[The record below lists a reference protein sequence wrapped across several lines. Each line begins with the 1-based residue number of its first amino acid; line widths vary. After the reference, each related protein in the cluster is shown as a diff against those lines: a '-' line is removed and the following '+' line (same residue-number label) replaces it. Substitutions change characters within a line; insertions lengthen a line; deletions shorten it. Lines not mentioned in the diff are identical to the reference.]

1 MCTTCVNLSCFG
13 RLGHSCSYNTGGPGT
28 IHPKSARC
36 PLFAELQ
43 SECACRGAHRRGTKR
58 SRVSDFEAARAAM
71 VFWAAVPRMLDR
83 TDMAVCQNLVPLV
96 NIKIAGK
103 WMFIPLKMVL
113 IGIDPYPYELM
124 TCSLLTKMEQDGT
137 RWNKV
142 HMPWNPS
149 TWFCDP
155 SPPCPKLLPFANLGT
170 EGWEDTR
177 SESHHW
183 SQHHHHNIR
192 TSVPSDPSAACGDPP
207 YPQRSHKVQETP
219 QTSPTTFWRPRACP
233 GAWHSESAAV
243 SGVPSLHPQLQG
255 QPGHQGYPNFSKR
268 CWEPFFWFFELPF
281 RSKHRYL
288 LQWKCCFFPHP
299 PIITNLLTMASWHIS
314 PGFSPCHAQALTAI
328 CPSAQP
334 SGLMDHA
341 PSKLPTSEGYDWPEF
356 LAETTHR
363 NLFPDFWVEKLTEKS
378 RKSQSFRGKCQ
389 QYGEQ
394 NDFSFPV
401 DFPTWII
408 ALFHHIMACYGR
420 CVMVDWWWFTC

>member
-103 WMFIPLKMVL
+103 WMFILLKMVL

-155 SPPCPKLLPFANLGT
+155 SPPCPKLLP
-170 EGWEDTR
+170 
-177 SESHHW
+177 
-183 SQHHHHNIR
+183 
-192 TSVPSDPSAACGDPP
+192 
-207 YPQRSHKVQETP
+207 
-219 QTSPTTFWRPRACP
+219 
-233 GAWHSESAAV
+233 
-243 SGVPSLHPQLQG
+243 
-255 QPGHQGYPNFSKR
+255 
-268 CWEPFFWFFELPF
+268 
-281 RSKHRYL
+281 
-288 LQWKCCFFPHP
+288 
-299 PIITNLLTMASWHIS
+299 
-314 PGFSPCHAQALTAI
+314 
-328 CPSAQP
+328 
-334 SGLMDHA
+334 
-341 PSKLPTSEGYDWPEF
+341 LPTSEPKGGRIPGLNPTIDPSITTTISELPCHQIHQLHVATPHTLKDLTKSKKLRKLRRQLFGVRGRALGHGIQNLQQFQEF
-356 LAETTHR
+356 LLCILSCKASQVTKVTQIFQ
-363 NLFPDFWVEKLTEKS
+363 NAAGSPFFDFLNCLSEANIDTYSNGSVVFFHILRS
-378 RKSQSFRGKCQ
+378 S
-389 QYGEQ
+389 
-394 NDFSFPV
+394 
-401 DFPTWII
+401 PT
-408 ALFHHIMACYGR
+408 F
-420 CVMVDWWWFTC
+420 